1 MKTLQQR
8 IIENE
13 RRNSNNVFFMNASDI
28 ERIGAKKGDLIYVP
42 VRVVDIDDEDEAI
55 CKSMHD
61 NGDFLAVCITNQE
74 LKQAL
79 NI

>member
-1 MKTLQQR
+1 MKTLRQR

-13 RRNSNNVFFMNASDI
+13 RRNSNNVFFMNACDI

-42 VRVVDIDDEDEAI
+42 VRVVDIDDEVQAI

-61 NGDFLAVCITNQE
+61 NGDTLAVCITNQE